1 MNILVGI
8 SGGIAAYKTP
18 DLVRRLVERGF
29 SVRVMMTE
37 AATAFI
43 GELSLQAVS
52 GNPVHTKIV
61 DPDSEA
67 AMGHIELARWAD
79 AIVIAPATANTIA
92 KLAHGLADNLLTTV
106 VLASEAP
113 VYIAP
118 AMNQQMWH
126 HPATQENIKTLSNT
140 DTLLNI
146 EKLKAR
152 QVTMI
157 GPAAGDQACGEVGL
171 GRMEEPDRI
180 AEFLLERIQKSDCAL
195 KGKHVYITA
204 GPTVEAVD
212 PVRYLSNHSSGKMG
226 FALAEMAARS
236 GAEVTLISGP
246 VKLDTPVGVTR
257 LNVTSATDMHE
268 CVMQHVGEMDV
279 FIGCA
284 AVADYRPGA
293 PASQKLKKNDDQLVL
308 TIVKNPDIITD
319 VAGHPDRPFCVGFAA
334 ETQQVEAHGR
344 EKLVKKG
351 LDMICIND
359 VSNPEI
365 GFNSDENQLV
375 IFMANNDDSHTINKS
390 SKMNVA
396 REIIQLIEQQL

>member
-43 GELSLQAVS
+43 GEPSLQAVS